1 MKHVTLIIILIPIV
15 VNAHILHTQ
24 DHRVPAEQL
33 EAERLRERRLRA
45 NTNANHRNE
54 RDGNAQKE
62 ARRRLLLTKRS
73 ASDNDDNTDDDDD
86 EHSRRRLLHG
96 RVTSRRLSHGKGHA
110 NKNVCYTH
118 GCSKS
123 RSCGKGG
130 TRTREWGKCKKDD
143 GDDAEYARH
152 QKLCRR
158 ATHTV
163 YLRYR

>member
-62 ARRRLLLTKRS
+62 ARRRLLLTKRMKS
-73 ASDNDDNTDDDDD
+73 RGLGHGAGNCGGTCFS
-86 EHSRRRLLHG
+86 HS
-96 RVTSRRLSHGKGHA
+96 
-110 NKNVCYTH
+110 
-118 GCSKS
+118 CSK
-123 RSCGKGG
+123 RRKCAAGG
-130 TRTREWGKCKKDD
+130 TRTRECPS
-143 GDDAEYARH
+143 ARFL
-152 QKLCRR
+152 QS
-158 ATHTV
+158 TF
-163 YLRYR
+163 LRPNALHWHSSGPDPHSC